1 MPLAPP
7 APAAGSTSASPWDH
21 AHRRLTAGILGLV
34 VLGAFENRAVLS
46 ILPTIADALDGLGW
60 YGAANAAATATLT
73 LATVVA
79 GRWTD
84 RVGAAR
90 VLRVGLTV
98 FLGAQLLAAVAPTM
112 VVLVASRAVSGVAE
126 GLLDIALTVVVA
138 RSYPEHL
145 RPKVFAAFA
154 AAWLLPSLLGP
165 ALTGLIDHVAGWRW
179 VFAAPL
185 VLALPAWLAVRP
197 GLRGLAPAGGSQART
212 SPAMLRAAL
221 TVAAALA
228 AVTSVGPWLNVP
240 GPLRTIGYAV
250 SAVGLLALAA
260 GAASVLPA
268 GSLTLRRGAPALVG
282 MRLLVS
288 MAFPGVGT
296 FLPLMLAITQ
306 GAGPALAGVSLSV
319 TGSMWAL
326 GSWLQSTA
334 LLQSRMDSGQRVRL
348 GFLLIA
354 LGAVGPFALALGWLA
369 LVPGLVGWAACGVGM
384 GILSPTLTTA
394 ALALAERSEEG
405 QVSSAQVLA
414 GTLGYA
420 VPTAVGGA
428 LVARFADQLTGS
440 LFAGLIGMS
449 VVVAL
454 AGVAFAGR
462 VRP

>member
-1 MPLAPP
+1 MSLAATV
-7 APAAGSTSASPWDH
+7 APSTSASPWDH
-21 AHRRLTAGILGLV
+21 AHRRLTAGILALV

-73 LATVVA
+73 VATVLA

-90 VLRVGLTV
+90 VLRVGLV
-98 FLGAQLLAAVAPTM
+98 LFIGAQFLAAVAPTM
-112 VVLVASRAVSGVAE
+112 AVLVASRAVSGIAE
-126 GLLDIALTVVVA
+126 GLLDVALTVVVA

-165 ALTGLIDHVAGWRW
+165 ALTGLIDHLAGWRW

-185 VLALPAWLAVRP
+185 ALALPAWLAVRP
-197 GLRGLAPAGGSQART
+197 GLRGLAPADGGGART
-212 SPAMLRAAL
+212 SPALVRAAL

-228 AVTSVGPWLNVP
+228 VVTSVGPWLTLP
-240 GPLRTIGYAV
+240 GPMRTIGYAV
-250 SAVGLLALAA
+250 TAVGLLALAG

-268 GSLTLRRGAPALVG
+268 GSLTLRRGASALVG
-282 MRLLVS
+282 LRLLAAT
-288 MAFPGVGT
+288 AFPGVGT

-334 LLQSRMDSGQRVRL
+334 ALQARTDSSQRLRL
-348 GFLLIA
+348 GFVLITVGA
-354 LGAVGPFALALGWLA
+354 LGPFALALGWVA
-369 LVPGLVGWAACGVGM
+369 LVPGMLGWAACGIGM

-394 ALALAERSEEG
+394 ALALADRSEEG

-414 GTLGYA
+414 GSLGYA

-428 LVARFADQLTGS
+428 LIARFSDHLTGPV
-440 LFAGLIGMS
+440 FAGLIGMS
-449 VVVAL
+449 VLVAL
-454 AGVAFAGR
+454 AGVALAGR